1 MHEWTGT
8 TFLHK
13 RKGILKIGLQKYSSA
28 NDPSIFLA
36 HPPPPKKKRKK
47 RDRWPSQITHTTTK
61 QKLKKKKTGSRT
73 VEV

>member
-36 HPPPPKKKRKK
+36 HPPPQKKRKK
-47 RDRWPSQITHTTTK
+47 RDRWPSQITPTTTK
-61 QKLKKKKTGSRT
+61 QKFKKKKKTGSRT